1 MSYAVARAQLV
12 TIVEGVAP
20 TTKLLG
26 LGDTFRHDSR
36 GDDAQPVGG
45 RRRFWFR
52 CVQAFRRGPARL
64 QANEGMYDVELVVE
78 YQAANDTGLLD
89 SCIVEDFEA
98 ITGALML
105 DSNWARPA
113 STIRNVGA
121 IDADVLFRA
130 GLEDVEGGRRLRIT
144 FPLEVTL

>member
-1 MSYAVARAQLV
+1 MSYALARAELV
-12 TIVEGVAP
+12 RIVEETAP
-20 TTKLLG
+20 TTLLLG
-26 LGDTFRHDSR
+26 LGEKFRHDPR

-45 RRRFWFR
+45 RRRFWCR
-52 CVQAFRRGPARL
+52 CVQTFRRGPARL
-64 QANEGMYDVELVVE
+64 QANEAAYDVELVVE

-89 SCIVEDFEA
+89 QCMVEDFEA

-105 DSNWARPA
+105 DSNWNRPA

-130 GLEDVEGGRRLRIT
+130 GLEEVEGGRRLRIT